1 MIDSTSERRT
11 PGAGEG
17 DLMGGRLAATQRWLA
32 KQTPTTYSIQL
43 LGAADDQ
50 LLKRRLSILS
60 KSIEMN
66 KVFVYRTTAKGKPF
80 LTVLYGSYGDREAA
94 QGAMADLPAELKAYR
109 PLLRTVQGI
118 RREIEE
124 QPSS

>member
-1 MIDSTSERRT
+1 MD
-11 PGAGEG
+11 
-17 DLMGGRLAATQRWLA
+17 GRLAATQRWLA

-43 LGAADDQ
+43 LGASDEEQ
-50 LLKRRLSILS
+50 LKRRLNILS

-66 KVFVYRTTAKGKPF
+66 KLFVYRTVAKGKPF
-80 LTVLYGSYGDREAA
+80 LTVLYGSYGDRGAA
-94 QGAMADLPAELKAYR
+94 QGALAELPADLKAYR
-109 PLLRTVQGI
+109 PMLRTVQGI